1 MAENILHSGSFVDRS
16 GNEISITFYKKSA
29 HSVMTVEPT
38 SLSFGSAAQTI
49 RLKVYN
55 SSGTLN
61 VTKSAGA
68 TWLSYSGGS
77 ASGYKYYDVTVTA
90 NSNSYIRTAVLSLTD
105 NYNTVTVNVSQAAL
119 ISSISV
125 TPNEL
130 SFNSNGETKNAIVT
144 WEGGSTPTYSFSGST
159 PTWMSIT
166 NSVSGNQMTITVNAG
181 PNTSGSTRTATM
193 IITNSISTCTLE
205 MSQGTVHQVSVSPS
219 EFLNMA
225 AAGESRTLTVSN
237 IQGQVQVS
245 YSGDGLSLGNPYISG
260 QIAMYTVTYAA
271 NTVAAART
279 GQIKVKDTN
288 SDWVIIPTS
297 QLASSA
303 AFAVSPTSF
312 EYAGSGS
319 TNTFTFTGVPAGGMS
334 YSIPAAA
341 EDWVTISNFSNS
353 SVDITTSANPYV
365 TSRTTTVTFYDQDDP
380 SNYVTVTVNQAAG
393 QSSLTVSPTS
403 ITYMPSGGTYGV
415 DVTWTAGNTPTATIT
430 YVQGAG
436 GWLTQHSTTPSG
448 GSMSFAWT
456 ATSNYDSSSRT
467 ALISITNGLQTE
479 QVTVSQSSAPS
490 PAVFSVTPTTITR
503 DYAGGT
509 TYVTFSN
516 PPTIIDYSISSASGN
531 DWISV
536 TNITQRGASVV
547 VGNNS
552 GSSSRTASV
561 IFVDDSDPTNYVT
574 VSVTQEGNVTP
585 ALSVQTVNMSFAAA
599 GERKD
604 NVVTNI
610 VGTLTHTEP
619 SWITISESGSGGSRL
634 VGVTAASNSSTAD
647 RSGSLVFD
655 DDRNVPVTVA
665 LTQEGYYP
673 DMSVTPSELNFRYDT
688 TTWKDLYIT
697 NVSGRL
703 TNLSCTAS
711 WVRLSQYI
719 DDSYHSI
726 SVTPSKNTGSSER
739 TGTITATD
747 TRGQTISVPIKQAR
761 GVITATVSELHF
773 DGTGVPAQSY
783 LVYTPLKST
792 HSGTGDPTSYNVN
805 GYYINNSVS
814 TSFTSD
820 SLYCV
825 DTVSVSCN
833 SNSFNTS
840 RSGYII
846 QTALSLNQRTV
857 YIYQDAHTPILSAS
871 PSQFNFS
878 SADQSARLDVYYEGT
893 LVTNGTG
900 NFITL
905 SEDSG
910 QSTSGHKVY
919 SVSVTSNTVY
929 ASRSGSLEFED
940 DYDTIAVPVTQDPG
954 EPILLVTPNRMD
966 FPATLSYSLATVT
979 YPSTLSVSV
988 SIEYNTADTGWINVE
1003 LAAQVSGDTR
1013 TYTIDVDPN
1022 DGPNSG
1028 QEREAMIA
1036 FEGELGGADEIYVY
1050 QRGQN

>member
-29 HSVMTVEPT
+29 HTVMTVEPT
-38 SLSFGSAAQTI
+38 SLSFGSSAQTI

-55 SSGTLN
+55 SSGTLS
-61 VTKSAGA
+61 VSKSAGA

-90 NSNSYIRTAVLSLTD
+90 NTNNYIRTAVLSLTD

-159 PTWMSIT
+159 PDWMSIT
-166 NSVSGNQMTITVNAG
+166 NSVSGNQMTITINAG
-181 PNTSGSTRTATM
+181 SNSTGSTRTATM

-271 NTVAAART
+271 NTVAAARR

-319 TNTFTFTGVPAGGMS
+319 TNTFTFTGVPGGGMG
-334 YSIPAAA
+334 YDIPSGI
-341 EDWVTISNFSNS
+341 DWVTISNFSNS

-365 TSRTTTVTFYDQDDP
+365 TSRTTTVTFYDLDDP

-403 ITYMPSGGTYGV
+403 ITYLPRGGTYGV

-467 ALISITNGLQTE
+467 ALISITNGYQTE

-503 DYAGGT
+503 DYSGGI

-516 PPTIIDYSISSASGN
+516 PPTVIDYSISFDSGN
-531 DWISV
+531 NWISV

-547 VGNNS
+547 VGTNS

-585 ALSVQTVNMSFAAA
+585 ALSVQSVDMSFAAA

-634 VGVTAASNSSTAD
+634 VGVTAASNSSSAD

-665 LTQEGYYP
+665 LTQAGYYP
-673 DMSVTPSELNFRYDT
+673 DMSVTPSELNFRYDST
-688 TTWKDLYIT
+688 AWKELYIT
-697 NVSGRL
+697 NVSGSL
-703 TNLSCTAS
+703 TNISCTAS
-711 WVRLSQYI
+711 WVNLTHYI

-726 SVTPSKNTGSSER
+726 FVTPSKNTGSSER
-739 TGTITATD
+739 TGTVTATD

-783 LVYTPLKST
+783 LVYTPLKSAHT
-792 HSGTGDPTSYNVN
+792 GTGDPTSYNVN

-814 TSFTSD
+814 SSFTSD

-825 DTVSVSCN
+825 DTVTVSCN

-857 YIYQDAHTPILSAS
+857 YIYQDAHIPILSAS

-940 DYDTIAVPVTQDPG
+940 NYSTIAVPVTQDPG
-954 EPILLVTPNRMD
+954 EPTLLVTPNRMD
-966 FPATLSYSLATVT
+966 FEAGNDVSSAVVT
-979 YPSTLSVSV
+979 YPSTLSVSYL
-988 SIEYNTADTGWINVE
+988 IEYNVAESGWIHLSTSAGPVT
-1003 LAAQVSGDTR
+1003 SDTR
-1013 TYTIDVDPN
+1013 TYYISIDENP
-1022 DGPNSG
+1022 GR
-1028 QEREAMIA
+1028 EREAMIE
-1036 FEGELGGADEIYVY
+1036 FDGELGGADEIYVY